1 VPDSLPPVRFVGG
14 VESPLTIYL
23 RQINETPLLG
33 AAEERE
39 LARRTRAGD
48 AAARDCMVRANLRL
62 VVSIAR
68 AYNGR
73 GLPLPDLIEEGNVG
87 LLRAVGAFDPGM
99 NTRFCTYAT
108 YWIKQAIR
116 LALLRAASPVRVP
129 PFARA
134 QLRRWSAAAAR
145 LEGELGRRPDEEEVA
160 RALGLSRRRLKVLRR
175 ALRALGPAQQAGAGD
190 GEQALEELLPDER
203 TSGPAVA
210 LARAD
215 TLRQVLAALDALD
228 PRQAMVLRL
237 RFGLNGEEPHTL
249 TEVGSRLGVTRE
261 RVRQIERQALRVLG
275 RKCGADG

>member
-1 VPDSLPPVRFVGG
+1 VLNSLPPVRFPGG
-14 VESPLTIYL
+14 AESPLGIYL

-48 AAARDCMVRANLRL
+48 VAARERMVRANLRL

-73 GLPLPDLIEEGNVG
+73 GLPLPDLVEEGNVG
-87 LLRAVGAFDPGM
+87 LLRAVAAFDPGM
-99 NTRFCTYAT
+99 NTRFCTYAS

-134 QLRRWSAAAAR
+134 QLRRWSEAAR
-145 LEGELGRRPDEEEVA
+145 RLESELGRRPDEEEIA
-160 RALGLSRRRLKVLRR
+160 RSLGLSRRRLKVLKR
-175 ALRALGPAQQAGAGD
+175 ALLALHPVQQAGAGND
-190 GEQALEELLPDER
+190 QRALEELLEDDR
-203 TSGPAVA
+203 TPGPVGA
-210 LARAD
+210 LAQTD
-215 TLRQVLAALDALD
+215 TLRQVLTALNALE

-237 RFGLNGEEPHTL
+237 RFGLNGEEPRTL
-249 TEVGSRLGVTRE
+249 KEVGRRLGVTRE

-275 RKCGADG
+275 RKCGADD